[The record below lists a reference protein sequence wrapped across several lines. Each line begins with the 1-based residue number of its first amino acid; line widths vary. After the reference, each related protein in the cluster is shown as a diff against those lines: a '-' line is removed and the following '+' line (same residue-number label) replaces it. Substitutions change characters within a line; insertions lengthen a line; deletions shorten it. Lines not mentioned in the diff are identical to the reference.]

1 MLGSQY
7 FPKKLPYAFGAAV
20 FTYLAHGFYL
30 IVKSGEASTP
40 VWYEQSVAAAHR
52 NQRKTPE

>member
-1 MLGSQY
+1 MLGTHH

-20 FTYLAHGFYL
+20 ATYLAHGFYL

-40 VWYEQSVAAAHR
+40 AWYEQSVASA
-52 NQRKTPE
+52 QRPQKLPPQ